1 MGSLKSVHERVN
13 APVAASGA
21 RVNASNGARILTL
34 DIECSPTIAHVWG
47 LWDQNVGLNQIVE
60 DGRMICFAAKW
71 YGDSQTMFWS
81 VEKDGHEAMVEAAWR
96 LLDECDVLVSFNG
109 IKYDVKH
116 LNREFVLA
124 GLGKPR
130 PYRNVDLLPV
140 VRREFKFPS
149 NKLDYVASRL
159 GLGHKVAHEGHGLW
173 VACMEGDRD
182 AWMRMETYNRG
193 DVELTEALFDRLRPW
208 LSSAVHLG
216 VWAEGEGLSCPSC
229 GGTEYEACGEAV
241 TAVSVFECF
250 RCSSCGGAFR
260 GARAVRRVASRRV
273 A

>member
-21 RVNASNGARILTL
+21 RVVAGNGARILTL

-124 GLGKPR
+124 GLGRPR

-216 VWAEGEGLSCPSC
+216 VWAGGEGLSCPSC
-229 GGTEYEACGEAV
+229 GGVEREVCGEAV

-250 RCSSCGGAFR
+250 RCLSCGGVFR